1 MVATIVSFAVVGGLM
16 ISPLPTM
23 AATQTAAET
32 AAGTQSPVC
41 GEVVRGNVTLS
52 ANLVCSGD
60 GLIAGDDGTTIN
72 LNGFSIEGPGAA
84 SSKIGVVVP
93 NQDHVSIKGPGRIS
107 NFAAATLIT
116 GARGTSIDS
125 MILENNDVAILMTGT
140 RDTMISQNLIRG
152 NSMGAASHSSDGT
165 SRIESNLFND
175 NKLAGISLV
184 NSAGFGIAGN
194 NIQGGKVGIFL
205 DANSNGNAVVANNA
219 FNVGIGLNN
228 GNGLPPTINN
238 NVFKDNNCET
248 SLPTGLCKGQ

>member
-1 MVATIVSFAVVGGLM
+1 MKRTIISYMVATIVSFAVVGGLM

-72 LNGFSIEGPGAA
+72 LNGF
-84 SSKIGVVVP
+84 
-93 NQDHVSIKGPGRIS
+93 SIKGPGRIS

-184 NSAGFGIAGN
+184 NSA
-194 NIQGGKVGIFL
+194 
-205 DANSNGNAVVANNA
+205 
-219 FNVGIGLNN
+219 
-228 GNGLPPTINN
+228 
-238 NVFKDNNCET
+238 
-248 SLPTGLCKGQ
+248 